1 MPIEDNN
8 NAISEISFGDYLHS
22 MEQDQYWGD
31 NMTLVAATR
40 RLGTDIVVVT
50 VNPVSGRVTNA
61 RRYADGDESWVSTN
75 AVDHDENTLV
85 LGYIQNRHYVLLRK
99 PSSGATGG

>member
-1 MPIEDNN
+1 
-8 NAISEISFGDYLHS
+8 
-22 MEQDQYWGD
+22 
-31 NMTLVAATR
+31 MTV
-40 RLGTDIVVVT
+40 D
-50 VNPVSGRVTNA
+50 PVSGRVTNA
-61 RRYADGDESWVSTN
+61 RRYADDDEVPASTN